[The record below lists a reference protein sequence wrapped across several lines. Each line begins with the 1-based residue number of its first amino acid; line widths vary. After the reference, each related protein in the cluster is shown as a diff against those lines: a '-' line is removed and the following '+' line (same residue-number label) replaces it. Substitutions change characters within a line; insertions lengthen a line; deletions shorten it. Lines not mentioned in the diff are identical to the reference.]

1 MSLDGMMKTTIS
13 VYWYPT
19 DRLSNRTSSGL
30 VGPAIQSGAARSAG
44 ATRASRVAMSLDDPR
59 ADACAVIV
67 PREPLLPLAVS
78 VNRRCTTLC
87 PVMDAWL
94 RGGVPTRS
102 LTELT
107 GEAGS
112 AKTQIALQLLLGAQL
127 PASAG
132 GLDGAAVYVHT
143 EGRAPLARLRQIV
156 AKHPSVSRNLPSDHD
171 PLDHVY
177 LVKTLD
183 DPEGLW
189 NALASVAD
197 LLRVPPGG
205 RERPVRLLVVD
216 SVSSPFRETDAA
228 RREGAVERAGALGRV
243 AALLREYAHKHDL
256 AVVLTNHVV
265 DAVTPDQGMDHGGS
279 RGRGPRGAGAGPGPG
294 LTIFSGRGSGD
305 SSARRV
311 TFDRADARWH
321 PRSAFSGPTAST
333 LASFYRARAD
343 PRAGS
348 GVARGSGAAG
358 RWGACDEPPGSSFRA
373 SPSRRGMGGRRRTA
387 AVCFRSAGRRN
398 VGDCAGGGCGRTRVG
413 VGVARVE
420 AFGTRGTNDART

>member
-1 MSLDGMMKTTIS
+1 MKTTIS

-44 ATRASRVAMSLDDPR
+44 ATRASRVAMSLDDRR

-102 LTELT
+102 LTELA

-156 AKHPSVSRNLPSDHD
+156 AKHPSVSRNLPPDHD

-197 LLRVPPGG
+197 LLRDPPGG

-228 RREGAVERAGALGRV
+228 RREGAVERAERSDASPRY
-243 AALLREYAHKHDL
+243 YASTR
-256 AVVLTNHVV
+256 TN
-265 DAVTPDQGMDHGGS
+265 TTSRWFSPTTSWTRSRRTRGMDHGGS
-279 RGRGPRGAGAGPGPG
+279 RGQGPRGPGTGPGPG
-294 LTIFSGRGSGD
+294 LTIFPGRGSGD
-305 SSARRV
+305 SS
-311 TFDRADARWH
+311 
-321 PRSAFSGPTAST
+321 
-333 LASFYRARAD
+333 
-343 PRAGS
+343 
-348 GVARGSGAAG
+348 GAAG
-358 RWGACDEPPGSSFRA
+358 DVRSSGRAVAPSLGLFWANCVNTRVFLSRTGGSA
-373 SPSRRGMGGRRRTA
+373 GGFGGGEGVGGGGVVGGVRRTA
-387 AVCFRSAGRRN
+387 RIVFSRISQSPR
-398 VGDCAGGGCGRTRVG
+398 DGGT
-413 VGVARVE
+413 A
-420 AFGTRGTNDART
+420 

>member
-87 PVMDAWL
+87 HLTLFGRVAPRRGAHPQPDRVDRRGWL
-94 RGGVPTRS
+94 RQDP
-102 LTELT
+102 
-107 GEAGS
+107 
-112 AKTQIALQLLLGAQL
+112 
-127 PASAG
+127 
-132 GLDGAAVYVHT
+132 D
-143 EGRAPLARLRQIV
+143 RAPAPPRRAAPRLRGRSRRRGRVRAHRGPRPARPPPPDRRQAPVRV
-156 AKHPSVSRNLPSDHD
+156 ANPPPDHD

-197 LLRVPPGG
+197 LLRVPPRGSRTTRPTPRRRFRLVAVSRDG
-205 RERPVRLLVVD
+205 R
-216 SVSSPFRETDAA
+216 A

-265 DAVTPDQGMDHGGS
+265 DAVTPDQGNGPRGFAGAGTTG
-279 RGRGPRGAGAGPGPG
+279 RGRGP
-294 LTIFSGRGSGD
+294 GSGSHD
-305 SSARRV
+305 
-311 TFDRADARWH
+311 
-321 PRSAFSGPTAST
+321 FSGPRQRR
-333 LASFYRARAD
+333 LF
-343 PRAGS
+343 
-348 GVARGSGAAG
+348 GAAG
-358 RWGACDEPPGSSFRA
+358 DVRSSGRAVAPSLGLFWANCVNTRVFLSRTGGSAGGFGGGEGVGGGGTVGGVRRTARIVFPRIS
-373 SPSRRGMGGRRRTA
+373 SRRGMGGRQ
-387 AVCFRSAGRRN
+387 CGPPP
-398 VGDCAGGGCGRTRVG
+398 CAFEVREDGTWGI
-413 VGVARVE
+413 ARVE
-420 AFGTRGTNDART
+420 DADERA

>member
-1 MSLDGMMKTTIS
+1 MMKTTIS

-156 AKHPSVSRNLPSDHD
+156 AKHPSVSRNLASDHD

-265 DAVTPDQGMDHGGS
+265 DAVTPDQGNGPRGFAGAGTTGP
-279 RGRGPRGAGAGPGPG
+279 GRGP
-294 LTIFSGRGSGD
+294 GSGSHD
-305 SSARRV
+305 IFGPRQRRL
-311 TFDRADARWH
+311 F
-321 PRSAFSGPTAST
+321 
-333 LASFYRARAD
+333 
-343 PRAGS
+343 
-348 GVARGSGAAG
+348 GAAG
-358 RWGACDEPPGSSFRA
+358 DVRSSGRAVAPSLGLFWANCVNTRVFLSRTGGSA
-373 SPSRRGMGGRRRTA
+373 GGFGGGEGVGGGGTVGGVRRTA
-387 AVCFRSAGRRN
+387 RIVFSAHLPVAAGW
-398 VGDCAGGGCGRTRVG
+398 GDG
-413 VGVARVE
+413 VGPPPCDFEVREDGTWGIARVE
-420 AFGTRGTNDART
+420 DEDERA

>member
-1 MSLDGMMKTTIS
+1 MRDIS
-13 VYWYPT
+13 MGIRPT
-19 DRLSNRTSSGL
+19 
-30 VGPAIQSGAARSAG
+30 
-44 ATRASRVAMSLDDPR
+44 ASRKNQHVAPSDSKWRGAVGGVRLERPASAMSLDDGR
-59 ADACAVIV
+59 ADALAVAV

-102 LTELT
+102 LTEFA

-156 AKHPSVSRNLPSDHD
+156 ARHPTVSRNLPHDHD

-197 LLRVPPGG
+197 LLRDPPGG
-205 RERPVRLLVVD
+205 AERPVRLLVVD

-265 DAVTPDQGMDHGGS
+265 DAVAPDQRKSAGFAAGGTTAPGS
-279 RGRGPRGAGAGPGPG
+279 APGPG
-294 LTIFSGRGSGD
+294 TGTGSHDFFGPRQ
-305 SSARRV
+305 RRL
-311 TFDRADARWH
+311 F
-321 PRSAFSGPTAST
+321 
-333 LASFYRARAD
+333 
-343 PRAGS
+343 
-348 GVARGSGAAG
+348 GAAG
-358 RWGACDEPPGSSFRA
+358 DVRSSGRAVAPSLGLFWANCVNTRVFLSRTGGSA
-373 SPSRRGMGGRRRTA
+373 GGFGGGEGVGGGGVVGGVRRTA
-387 AVCFRSAGRRN
+387 RIVFSAHLPVAAGW
-398 VGDCAGGGCGRTRVG
+398 GDG
-413 VGVARVE
+413 VGPPPCDFEVREDGTWGIARAE
-420 AFGTRGTNDART
+420 DEDERA